1 MGTLADLL
9 SSRVKAET
17 LRLLFGP
24 GAGELHVRE
33 IARRAGLAEAT
44 VRQELKRLERL
55 GIVTSR
61 RDGNRTLY
69 RAAAGHPVYAEL
81 RGLVLKTS
89 GLADVL
95 RDALSSP
102 RIRVAFVFGSV
113 AEGAEQA
120 DSDVDLMVVGELT
133 LRQVARMLSGV
144 SSRLGREV
152 NPHVLAPAELA
163 RRRKAREHFVSTVL
177 RAAKLFVIGNA
188 HDLEA
193 VGR

>member
-24 GAGELHVRE
+24 GAVELHVRE

-44 VRQELKRLERL
+44 VRQELKRLQRL
-55 GIVTSR
+55 GIVSSR
-61 RDGNRTLY
+61 KDGNRTLY
-69 RAAAGHPVYAEL
+69 RAATGHPVYEDL

-95 RDALSSP
+95 KEALSAL
-102 RIRVAFVFGSV
+102 RVVVAFVFGSV
-113 AEGAEQA
+113 AEGAAQA
-120 DSDVDLMVVGELT
+120 DSDIDLMVVGDLT
-133 LRQVARMLSGV
+133 LRQVAKALSGV

-152 NPHVLAPAELA
+152 NPHVLAPAEFA
-163 RRRKAREHFVSTVL
+163 RRRKARDHFLSTVL
-177 RAAKLFVIGNA
+177 KAGKIFVIGDA
-188 HDLEA
+188 DDLEA